1 MCQHDLT
8 GHISVQRLVF
18 AHEHPVC
25 LSMISGTNFESE
37 WGQLFPRRLTMI
49 IRFGLSL
56 RLGEQCLLAFKNRE
70 LKEGGGSEETP
81 VVEEQGAKEDESF
94 RGTERVREPE
104 KLIVII
110 TCVDTH
116 SSSRAV
122 SR

>member
-1 MCQHDLT
+1 MFLIMQK
-8 GHISVQRLVF
+8 
-18 AHEHPVC
+18 
-25 LSMISGTNFESE
+25 
-37 WGQLFPRRLTMI
+37 W
-49 IRFGLSL
+49 LSL

-70 LKEGGGSEETP
+70 LKEGGGSEDTA